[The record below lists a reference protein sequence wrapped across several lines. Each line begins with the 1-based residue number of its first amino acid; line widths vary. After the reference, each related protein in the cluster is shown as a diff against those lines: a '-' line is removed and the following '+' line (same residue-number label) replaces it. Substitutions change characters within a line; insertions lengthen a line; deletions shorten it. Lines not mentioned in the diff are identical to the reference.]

1 MIKRKRNAA
10 VIAAAL
16 MAATMLGGCD
26 TNDNTPLP
34 TDTVTET
41 QAETSVTTATTVSEK
56 PQETAVSDS
65 TETVAETTVPES
77 TAANETPETTVS
89 ESEAQEETSETTTVS
104 IAVESETVSEEST
117 EKDMDWSSSA
127 IAFSAAGNPVYFPAN
142 GEKSPYT
149 GRKTIDHPYSYY
161 TLNDRH
167 QKIYDELVTAML
179 DCESSIKFSYYDEV
193 TFDDLFSIYQLIYND
208 EYRLFYISPTIEYTQ
223 DKTTGFVT
231 QMRLLYNYDADVIA
245 DMKAEIEEEAEK
257 ILSQITPDMSDY
269 EIVKLFHDSVI
280 ISCKY
285 SGEAENPNTIYGCL
299 VDKEAL
305 CQAYSQTFTYL
316 CHRVGIKTLVVLGV
330 ANEPHMWNIVEMGGD
345 YYHIDLTWDDP
356 DRSRNPDSVRYDYFG
371 LTDER
376 IRELRQVDD
385 YEYEVPAANGTKYQ
399 YYSYNDLVAADTEEA
414 KAIITR
420 EALKAAENGSSTVQ
434 FMCADSEAF
443 DEITSA
449 LFSNAQGNVITVLE
463 AAKKQAARLFNTESV
478 YHNSNENTLTVKI
491 FLDYLD

>member
-41 QAETSVTTATTVSEK
+41 QAETSVTTTTTVSEK

-167 QKIYDELVTAML
+167 QKIYDELVTALL

-193 TFDDLFSIYQLIYND
+193 TFDVTFSA
-208 EYRLFYISPTIEYTQ
+208 FISLSTTMN
-223 DKTTGFVT
+223 TGFST
-231 QMRLLYNYDADVIA
+231 SLPP
-245 DMKAEIEEEAEK
+245 
-257 ILSQITPDMSDY
+257 S
-269 EIVKLFHDSVI
+269 
-280 ISCKY
+280 
-285 SGEAENPNTIYGCL
+285 NTHRTRPQ
-299 VDKEAL
+299 AL
-305 CQAYSQTFTYL
+305 
-316 CHRVGIKTLVVLGV
+316 
-330 ANEPHMWNIVEMGGD
+330 
-345 YYHIDLTWDDP
+345 
-356 DRSRNPDSVRYDYFG
+356 
-371 LTDER
+371 
-376 IRELRQVDD
+376 
-385 YEYEVPAANGTKYQ
+385 
-399 YYSYNDLVAADTEEA
+399 
-414 KAIITR
+414 
-420 EALKAAENGSSTVQ
+420 
-434 FMCADSEAF
+434 
-443 DEITSA
+443 
-449 LFSNAQGNVITVLE
+449 
-463 AAKKQAARLFNTESV
+463 
-478 YHNSNENTLTVKI
+478 
-491 FLDYLD
+491 

>member
-89 ESEAQEETSETTTVS
+89 ECEAQEETSETTTVS

-167 QKIYDELVTAML
+167 QKIYDELVTDLL
-179 DCESSIKFSYYDEV
+179 D
-193 TFDDLFSIYQLIYND
+193 
-208 EYRLFYISPTIEYTQ
+208 
-223 DKTTGFVT
+223 
-231 QMRLLYNYDADVIA
+231 
-245 DMKAEIEEEAEK
+245 
-257 ILSQITPDMSDY
+257 
-269 EIVKLFHDSVI
+269 
-280 ISCKY
+280 
-285 SGEAENPNTIYGCL
+285 
-299 VDKEAL
+299 
-305 CQAYSQTFTYL
+305 
-316 CHRVGIKTLVVLGV
+316 
-330 ANEPHMWNIVEMGGD
+330 
-345 YYHIDLTWDDP
+345 
-356 DRSRNPDSVRYDYFG
+356 
-371 LTDER
+371 
-376 IRELRQVDD
+376 
-385 YEYEVPAANGTKYQ
+385 
-399 YYSYNDLVAADTEEA
+399 
-414 KAIITR
+414 
-420 EALKAAENGSSTVQ
+420 
-434 FMCADSEAF
+434 
-443 DEITSA
+443 
-449 LFSNAQGNVITVLE
+449 
-463 AAKKQAARLFNTESV
+463 
-478 YHNSNENTLTVKI
+478 
-491 FLDYLD
+491 